1 MIGSRCKLAKPRFY
15 LMLLAAFAGTGL
27 VLAATGI
34 YGVISYTVARR
45 TREFGVRIALG
56 AEHRDILQLVLAQG
70 TRLTVL
76 GAVLGL
82 AGVLY
87 FFGALVLSTAL
98 VQVCLWASSEKTNVR
113 AKWLM
118 HATILHIPILFG
130 LMAYDKIAR

>member
-1 MIGSRCKLAKPRFY
+1 MISPPLFGVRSALSIVKCPRPKLPQWMIGSRCKLAKPRFY

-82 AGVLY
+82 AGAYAATRLISSLLY
-87 FFGALVLSTAL
+87 G
-98 VQVCLWASSEKTNVR
+98 
-113 AKWLM
+113 
-118 HATILHIPILFG
+118 
-130 LMAYDKIAR
+130 